1 MTYIELIGLYSG
13 IKERLLELDQ
23 KILTE
28 ENERKVAKLEK
39 IEMDA
44 ARPEIEKQ
52 LRNRIQSRKI
62 EHEKQKR
69 RQEREEKRRLR
80 YTSYITILVVDILS
94 EK

>member
-1 MTYIELIGLYSG
+1 
-13 IKERLLELDQ
+13 
-23 KILTE
+23 
-28 ENERKVAKLEK
+28 
-39 IEMDA
+39 MDA
-44 ARPEIEKQ
+44 ARPEIEKE